1 MVGRL
6 PMSALN
12 RKLLRDLWYMR
23 SQAFAIAMVMAAGV
37 AMYVAYLSNFD
48 SLQRTLTAYYANQ
61 RFADVFASLKR
72 APERLTDRIRTIDG
86 VDVVDTR
93 VVVGV
98 TLDVPGMDAAAAGLL
113 VSVPVDTR
121 PALNDVL
128 LRSGRWPEPGRSEEV
143 IASEAFCAAHGFEPG
158 AELTA
163 IINGRRRPLRIVGIA
178 LSPEFIYSIP
188 PGEMIP
194 DDRRFGVFWMGRR
207 ALAAA
212 YDMEGGFNQVSLA
225 LAPGASEREVIDRV
239 DQLLT
244 PYGGLGAIPRAQ
256 QFSAWTIANELTQLQ
271 TFGFFVPAIFLS
283 VAAFILNVALARA
296 LALQRQQVAALKAL
310 GYANRQLAWH
320 YLKWAM
326 AIALAGGIVG
336 VAAGAWLGSAMIE
349 LYNRYFQF
357 PALSYQLSLPVVG
370 GALLISLLAAI
381 LGARSAVTR
390 AVRIPPAEAMRPE
403 APARFRPSVLERMGL
418 HRRLRPTARMVLR
431 TLERQPVR
439 TAASVVGIAFA
450 GGVLFIGFVFIDAM
464 TALID
469 TEFQE
474 RMRQDVTVTFVEPR
488 SASALYNL
496 EHLPGVM
503 RVEAARSVPVRL
515 RAGHR
520 DRTLSI
526 TGLPTTVT
534 LNRVVD
540 QTGRPHPMPP
550 DGLLLSSI
558 LADVLDVSA
567 GDPITVEVLEGAR
580 PVVVERVAAL
590 LDDNLG
596 LQAYMD
602 IDRLHR
608 LMREGGTVSAAFLQ
622 VDQAQLTELHARL
635 KLVPA
640 VAGVALTEAMRQSFR
655 DVMAENLNLQI
666 FINVVFAAIIACG
679 VVYNAARISLSER
692 SRELAS
698 LRVLGFTRQEI
709 SLILLGE
716 LAVVTAVSLPAGSL
730 IGYGLSR
737 LILESFTS
745 EVYRIPLVVQTS
757 TIAWGWIVIATAA
770 ALSALIVRRRLD
782 QLDLVA
788 VLKTRE

>member
-1 MVGRL
+1 MVARV
-6 PMSALN
+6 PMSALD
-12 RKLLRDLWYMR
+12 RKLLRDLWQMR
-23 SQAFAIAMVMAAGV
+23 SQAAAIAMVMAAGV

-48 SLQRTLTAYYANQ
+48 SLQRTLTNYYADQ
-61 RFADVFASLKR
+61 RFADVFVSLKR
-72 APERLTDRIRTIDG
+72 APERLAARIRAIEG
-86 VDVVDTR
+86 VEVADTR

-98 TLDVPGMDAAAAGLL
+98 TLDVPGMEEPAAGLL
-113 VSVPVDTR
+113 VSVPADSR

-128 LRSGRWPEPGRSEEV
+128 LRRGRWPEPGRTEEV
-143 IASEAFCAAHGFEPG
+143 LASEAFCIEHGFEPG
-158 AELTA
+158 AEVAA
-163 IINGRRRPLRIVGIA
+163 IINGRRRRLRIVGIA
-178 LSPEFIYSIP
+178 LSPEYIYSIP

-194 DDRRFGVFWMGRR
+194 DDRRYGVFWMERR

-225 LAPGASEREVIDRV
+225 LASGASEREVIDRV

-271 TFGFFVPAIFLS
+271 RFGFFVPALFLC

-296 LALQRQQVAALKAL
+296 LALQRPQVAALKAL

-320 YLKWAM
+320 YFKWAM

-336 VAAGAWLGSAMIE
+336 VAAGAWLGFGMIG
-349 LYNRYFQF
+349 LYNQYFRF
-357 PALSYQLSLPVVG
+357 PALTYELSAPVVG
-370 GALLISLLAAI
+370 GALLISLVAAV

-403 APARFRPSVLERMGL
+403 APVRYRRSLLERVGL
-418 HRRLRPTARMVLR
+418 QHRLRPTARMVLR

-439 TAASVVGIAFA
+439 TAASVLGIALA
-450 GGVLFIGFVFIDAM
+450 GGILFVGFVFIDAM

-469 TEFQE
+469 TEFQQ

-488 SASALYNL
+488 SARALYDL
-496 EHLPGVM
+496 AHLPGVM
-503 RVEAARSVPVRL
+503 QVEPARMVPVRL

-520 DRTLSI
+520 ERTLAI
-526 TGLPTTVT
+526 TGLPGTTT
-534 LNRVVD
+534 LNRVID
-540 QTGRPHPMPP
+540 QSGRQHAMPP
-550 DGLLLSSI
+550 EGLLVSSM
-558 LADVLDVSA
+558 LAQVLEVTA
-567 GDPITVEVLEGAR
+567 GDKITVEVLEGAR
-580 PVVVERVAAL
+580 PVVRASVAAL
-590 LDDNLG
+590 VDDNMG

-608 LMREGGTVSAAFLQ
+608 LMREGHALSGAYLQ
-622 VDQAQLTELHARL
+622 VDESMLGALHSQL

-655 DVMAENLNLQI
+655 EVMAENLNLQI
-666 FINVVFAAIIACG
+666 LINVVFAGIIACG

-698 LRVLGFTRQEI
+698 LRVLGFTRREI
-709 SLILLGE
+709 SGILLGE
-716 LAVVTAVSLPAGSL
+716 LAMVTAAALPAGTL

-737 LILESFTS
+737 MIVGSLTS
-745 EVYRIPLVVQTS
+745 EVYRIPLVVQPS
-757 TIAWGWIVIATAA
+757 TIAWGWIVVATAA
-770 ALSALIVRRRLD
+770 ALSGLVVRRRLD
-782 QLDLVA
+782 RLDLVA